1 MSRNERLGRVARF
14 SVLYPFTQQAARI
27 TKAKKRYLFCIVLTY
42 QYLCPAILQSDKKEF
57 MIRKANKGDIQR
69 IIELLHQVNMVHHV
83 LRPDLFKPYT
93 TKYNEQ
99 ELEVMLDDD
108 SKPIFVNDEGAVL
121 GYAFCQI
128 TEVKGDQLLEDIKT
142 LYIDDICV
150 DENARG
156 KHVGKALYEYVRDY
170 AKTIG
175 CNNITLNVW
184 EGNEPALHF
193 YKNMG
198 MQVQKTTMEIIL

>member
-1 MSRNERLGRVARF
+1 
-14 SVLYPFTQQAARI
+14 
-27 TKAKKRYLFCIVLTY
+27 
-42 QYLCPAILQSDKKEF
+42 
-57 MIRKANKGDIQR
+57 MIRKASNKDIPR

-83 LRPDLFKPYT
+83 IRPDLFKPHT

-99 ELEVMLDDD
+99 ELETMLDDD
-108 SKPIFVNDEGAVL
+108 SKPIFVYDDGLVL
-121 GYAFCQI
+121 GYAFCQV
-128 TEVKGDQLLEDIKT
+128 TEVRGNQLLEDIKT

-156 KHVGKALYEYVRDY
+156 RHIGKALYKYVRDY
-170 AKTIG
+170 AKSIG

-184 EGNEPALHF
+184 EGNDSAISF

>member
-1 MSRNERLGRVARF
+1 
-14 SVLYPFTQQAARI
+14 
-27 TKAKKRYLFCIVLTY
+27 
-42 QYLCPAILQSDKKEF
+42 
-57 MIRKANKGDIQR
+57 MIRRAEIKDIPG
-69 IIELLHQVNMVHHV
+69 IISLLHQVNMVHHV

-99 ELEVMLDDD
+99 ELEALMVDD
-108 SKPIFVNDEGAVL
+108 SKPIFVFEDGGVL
-121 GYAFCQI
+121 GHAFCMI
-128 TEVKGDQLLEDIKT
+128 TEVKGDKLLQDIKT

-156 KHVGKALYEYVRDY
+156 QHVGKALYEYVRDY
-170 AKTIG
+170 AASIG

-184 EGNEPALHF
+184 DGNDAALSF

-198 MQVQKTTMEIIL
+198 MKVQKTTMEIVL

>member
-1 MSRNERLGRVARF
+1 MRKTR
-14 SVLYPFTQQAARI
+14 
-27 TKAKKRYLFCIVLTY
+27 
-42 QYLCPAILQSDKKEF
+42 KE
-57 MIRKANKGDIQR
+57 DIQR

-83 LRPDLFKPYT
+83 IRPDLFKPYT

-99 ELEVMLDDD
+99 ELEAMLDDD
-108 SKPIFVNDEGAVL
+108 SKPIFVYDDGMVL

-128 TEVKGDQLLEDIKT
+128 TEVRDNQLLEDIKT

-156 KHVGKALYEYVRDY
+156 RHIGKALYEYVRDY
-170 AKTIG
+170 AKSIG

-193 YKNMG
+193 YRNMG
-198 MQVQKTTMEIIL
+198 MQVQKTTMEVILK

>member
-1 MSRNERLGRVARF
+1 MRKTR
-14 SVLYPFTQQAARI
+14 
-27 TKAKKRYLFCIVLTY
+27 
-42 QYLCPAILQSDKKEF
+42 KE
-57 MIRKANKGDIQR
+57 DIQR
-69 IIELLHQVNMVHHV
+69 ILELLHQVNMVHHV
-83 LRPDLFKPYT
+83 IRPDLFKPYT

-99 ELEVMLDDD
+99 ELEAMLDDD
-108 SKPIFVNDEGAVL
+108 SKPIFVYDDGMVL

-128 TEVKGDQLLEDIKT
+128 TEVRDNQLLEDIKT

-156 KHVGKALYEYVRDY
+156 RHIGKALYEYVRDY
-170 AKTIG
+170 AKSIG

-184 EGNEPALHF
+184 EGNEPAWRF

>member
-1 MSRNERLGRVARF
+1 M
-14 SVLYPFTQQAARI
+14 
-27 TKAKKRYLFCIVLTY
+27 
-42 QYLCPAILQSDKKEF
+42 
-57 MIRKANKGDIQR
+57 MIRKAGKTDIKR

-83 LRPDLFKPYT
+83 LRPDLFKPHT
-93 TKYNEQ
+93 TKYSEQ
-99 ELEVMLDDD
+99 ELESLLKDEY
-108 SKPIFVNDEGAVL
+108 KPIFVYDDGTVL

-128 TEVKGDQLLEDIKT
+128 TEVSGNQLLEDIKT

-156 KHVGKALYEYVRDY
+156 KHIGKALYEFVRDH
-170 AKTIG
+170 AKSIG

-184 EGNEPALHF
+184 EGNDPAWHF

-198 MQVQKTTMEIIL
+198 MQVQKITMETIL

>member
-1 MSRNERLGRVARF
+1 
-14 SVLYPFTQQAARI
+14 
-27 TKAKKRYLFCIVLTY
+27 
-42 QYLCPAILQSDKKEF
+42 
-57 MIRKANKGDIQR
+57 MIRTANTSDLKR

-83 LRPDLFKPYT
+83 IRPDLFKPYT

-99 ELEVMLDDD
+99 ELEGLLSDE
-108 SKPIFVNDEGAVL
+108 SKPIFVYDDGVVR

-128 TEVKGDQLLEDIKT
+128 SEVKDNQLLQDVKT

-170 AKTIG
+170 ARSIG
-175 CNNITLNVW
+175 CYHITLNVW
-184 EGNEPALHF
+184 EGNAAALSF
-193 YKNMG
+193 YRNMG
-198 MQVQKTTMEIIL
+198 MKVQKTTMEAILWQRLFRLTVAGRCQGTCTWHTDGWWKKDDGITVKKQQKIWNIQI